1 MLHGRLPG
9 ARWLFLA
16 RGAAGGAGPEHLG
29 SRQPRMRRKTPQRSR
44 PAPPAR
50 EEPHDAAAP
59 TPTPP
64 AMAATEAVTATAAE
78 EPVAHT
84 TPAKLWHVI
93 FIAVVAI
100 VFTALWLAVYGVLS
114 GALWPANYITARR
127 WTIPVGVLV
136 FSLIVGLAQKYL
148 RAPTVIHGGVV
159 NAFKGGENPD
169 YTTFPGA
176 LVSAYASLLSG
187 ASVGPEAP
195 LGVLVQDIAEWI
207 REKLKLARESA
218 LGFRIAALAS
228 AYNGIIG
235 SALFTGVLATE
246 IGVGGSNA
254 LAFLV
259 WNLLAGVIGFTFF
272 TVLNLHVF
280 AKYIPFTPIGQ
291 LTLPHFGVAIALGV
305 LGALVAIFVS
315 LAFRVFGT
323 VIERIFGGRVV
334 WRALAAGV
342 VIAIAGFFVPAVMF
356 AGETQIFPMVD
367 NPASYGVLA
376 LLGLGILKLLLL
388 ALSFKS
394 GFLGGPTFP
403 ILFACTM
410 FGLALSL
417 LFPGVPVSLF
427 VLCIEAAAIT
437 LALRAP
443 LTAIL
448 LVAVVGTAD
457 PNEIALLVLSS
468 VVALIVGG
476 AVQGLLARRAKAQ
489 TMSDVRPASTSA
501 SAAKAPPASPGAEAP
516 A

>member
-1 MLHGRLPG
+1 MLLGRLPG
-9 ARWLFLA
+9 AQWLFLA
-16 RGAAGGAGPEHLG
+16 RGVTGDAGSEHLSARRRPRPRERGQDSISGPSARPG
-29 SRQPRMRRKTPQRSR
+29 SEQDTTKPT
-44 PAPPAR
+44 
-50 EEPHDAAAP
+50 AAAVP
-59 TPTPP
+59 ATTGADRSAHATPTR
-64 AMAATEAVTATAAE
+64 
-78 EPVAHT
+78 
-84 TPAKLWHVI
+84 LWHVV

-100 VFTALWLAVYGVLS
+100 VFTALWLAVYGLLS
-114 GALWPANYITARR
+114 GTLWPANYFTVRR
-127 WTIPVGVLV
+127 WTIPIGVLA
-136 FSLIVGLAQKYL
+136 FSLIVGLAQKFL
-148 RAPTVIHGGVV
+148 RAPTVIDGGVV

-176 LVSAYASLLSG
+176 LLTSYASLLSG

-195 LGVLVQDIAEWI
+195 LGILAQDIAEWV
-207 REKLKLARESA
+207 REKLKLAQETA
-218 LGFRIAALAS
+218 LGFRVAAMAS

-254 LAFLV
+254 LAFLM

-291 LTLPHFGVAIALGV
+291 LTLPYFLVAIALGV
-305 LGALVAIFVS
+305 LGALVAIFVA
-315 LAFRVFGT
+315 LAFRVFGA
-323 VIERIFGGRVV
+323 VIERIFEDRVV

-342 VIAIAGFFVPAVMF
+342 IIAIIVFFVPAVMF
-356 AGETQIFPMVD
+356 AGETQIFPMID

-388 ALSFKS
+388 ALSIKS

-403 ILFACTM
+403 ILFSCTM
-410 FGLALSL
+410 FGLALGL
-417 LFPGVPVSLF
+417 LFPGVPISIF

-443 LTAIL
+443 LTSIL
-448 LVAVVGTAD
+448 LVAVIGTAD

-468 VVALIVGG
+468 VVALIVGH
-476 AVQGLLARRAKAQ
+476 AVQGLLARHAKTQ
-489 TMSDVRPASTSA
+489 TMSDARPPSA
-501 SAAKAPPASPGAEAP
+501 SASAKASPAPHGTEAT